1 MSSEFTKVKQKIL
14 KKYPEVFQALEDYDK
29 THKLRKI
36 YIRKR
41 LNITI
46 DENVLRD
53 FKEYS
58 RKNAVNISRFVEK
71 QMVARMK

>member
-1 MSSEFTKVKQKIL
+1 MSSNKLIDEIIKR
-14 KKYPEVFQALEDYDK
+14 YPEVFQALEDYDK

-36 YIRKR
+36 YNRKR

-58 RKNAVNISRFVEK
+58 KRESLNISRFIEK
-71 QMVARMK
+71 KMCEKLNS

>member
-1 MSSEFTKVKQKIL
+1 MKTANKII

-29 THKLRKI
+29 THKLKKI
-36 YIRKR
+36 YRRKR

-53 FKEYS
+53 FKEFS
-58 RKNAVNISRFVEK
+58 RKKSINMSRFVENSMLAK
-71 QMVARMK
+71 MKSF